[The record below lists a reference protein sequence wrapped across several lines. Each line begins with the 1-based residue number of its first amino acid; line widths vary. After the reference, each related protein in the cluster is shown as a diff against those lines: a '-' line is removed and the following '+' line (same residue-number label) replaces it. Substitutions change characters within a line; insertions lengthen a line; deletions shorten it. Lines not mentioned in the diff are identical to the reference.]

1 MTNSMKN
8 NIVLI
13 GGGNHV
19 RYSIDIIEKLE
30 KYKIVGIIDSKKEIG
45 SDILGYKIIG
55 RQQNIVTLIQ
65 EHNINC
71 GIITIGDN
79 WSRKIVHD
87 EIINY
92 VPDFKFVSAIHP
104 TTVIGNNV
112 NIGKGTII
120 MAGCIISPNVTIGE
134 FCFFATGAILEHDSI
149 MQDYSSVSAGSVTGG
164 MVSIGRYTAIALGVV
179 LMDRIKI
186 GENSVIGSGSLVTK
200 DIPDNVLVYGSPA
213 KIIRERKLCEKFL
226 K

>member
-1 MTNSMKN
+1 MNN

-19 RYSIDIIEKLE
+19 RYTIDIIEKLE

-45 SDILGYKIIG
+45 SEILGYRIIG
-55 RQQNIVTLIQ
+55 RQKDIVTLIQ
-65 EHNINC
+65 KHSIDC

-79 WSRKIVHD
+79 WSRKIVHN
-87 EIINY
+87 EIVKH

-104 TTVIGNNV
+104 NTVIGNNV
-112 NIGKGTII
+112 MIGKGTVI

-149 MQDYSSVSAGSVTGG
+149 MQDYSSLSAGSVTGG
-164 MVSIGRYTAIALGVV
+164 MVSIGRFSAIALGVV

-213 KIIRERKLCEKFL
+213 KIIRKRTLGEKFL